1 MRTDENQFITEE
13 NMTTQKAKESGDL
26 TCPECEKAGKTA
38 TFKDKRGLGL
48 HRRFTHG
55 IRGTSPS
62 SVSFYKRHDESK
74 KTKATHQAKYG
85 SYHKQTA
92 IVPATAATVETQIK
106 PAGISVAML
115 GYAMGRLESLAEQIA
130 RENGL
135 PEKEFVKQT
144 AANLAE
150 LTKR

>member
-26 TCPECEKAGKTA
+26 TCPECEKAGKKA
-38 TFKDKRGLGL
+38 TFKDKRGLGI

-62 SVSFYKRHDESK
+62 TVSFYKKQDELE
-74 KTKATHQAKYG
+74 KAKHAQRANQQ
-85 SYHKQTA
+85 KQTA
-92 IVPATAATVETQIK
+92 LVPAARVMIETPIK
-106 PAGISVAML
+106 PAAISVVML

-135 PEKEFVKQT
+135 PEKEFLKQ
-144 AANLAE
+144 AAAYLVE

>member
-1 MRTDENQFITEE
+1 MENKESQFTTEE
-13 NMTTQKAKESGDL
+13 NMTTQKAKDDLHL

-48 HRRFTHG
+48 HRRFMHG

-62 SVSFYKRHDESK
+62 SVSFYKRHDELK
-74 KTKATHQAKYG
+74 KTKATHRAKSG
-85 SYHKQTA
+85 SNHRQTA

-150 LTKR
+150 LTRR